1 MRPPNPHGPTPV
13 AMVIHRPISPSLRL
27 TLPRAAGDRLSGPLG
42 RRLDD
47 SYHYL
52 RLVLAGGK
60 EPIEA
65 VVVGPGGTW
74 ALTLRAESGRYRK
87 RNGHWYRLSA
97 ATDSWI
103 PWDADRITAARL
115 AGRRLEMYLERATL
129 PSAVTACLVPPRG
142 VEIEWDAGQRPGIQ
156 VIRDADALAAGIA
169 AGGNLTKAQ
178 VDRIVALLDPRQP
191 LPRATRTARAS

>member
-1 MRPPNPHGPTPV
+1 
-13 AMVIHRPISPSLRL
+13 MVIHRPTSPSLRL
-27 TLPRAAGDRLSGPLG
+27 ALPRVAGDRLSGPLG

-47 SYHYL
+47 RFHYL
-52 RLVLAGGK
+52 RRVLAGGK

-74 ALTLRAESGRYRK
+74 ALTLRAPAGRFRK
-87 RNGHWYRLSA
+87 RNGHWYHWSA
-97 ATDSWI
+97 ATESWI
-103 PWDADRITAARL
+103 PWDAEPITVARL

-156 VIRDADALAAGIA
+156 LIREADALAARIA
-169 AGGNLTKAQ
+169 SGGTLPKGQ
-178 VDRIVALLDPRQP
+178 VERIVALLDPRQR
-191 LPRATRTARAS
+191 LPGLARATRRG

>member
-1 MRPPNPHGPTPV
+1 
-13 AMVIHRPISPSLRL
+13 MVIHRPTSPSLRL
-27 TLPRAAGDRLSGPLG
+27 ALARSAGDRLSGPLG

-47 SYHYL
+47 RYHYL
-52 RLVLAGGK
+52 RLVLAGGS

-74 ALTLRAESGRYRK
+74 ALTLRVEAGRYRK
-87 RNGHWYRLSA
+87 RNGHWYRWSA

-103 PWDADRITAARL
+103 PWDAGRITAARL

-156 VIRDADALAAGIA
+156 IIQDADTLAASLT
-169 AGGNLTKAQ
+169 AGGTLTKGQ

-191 LPRATRTARAS
+191 LPKLARPARAG